1 MSASYIFYLFD
12 LLLDDFEG
20 DGDGDDNDH
29 DHVVNEEH
37 LHSGLFAI
45 SSNPSSSWCCSAVCD
60 CWWQQWCW
68 R

>member
-20 DGDGDDNDH
+20 DGDDDFNNP

-37 LHSGLFAI
+37 IYSGLFAI
-45 SSNPSSSWCCSAVCD
+45 PSSPSSSWCCSAVCD